1 MRARFPLILCL
12 FAACGGG
19 GDGGGPTSPGGNNN
33 PGGSDAPLQASIN
46 MKTDPIDSYGYGG
59 ASSFD
64 PTLTTIRRG
73 GTVTWNNSSGTAH
86 NVTFDTSGSPG
97 NVSDMST
104 GSASRTFNGAGAFYY
119 HCSNHS
125 GMSGTIVVQ

>member
-19 GDGGGPTSPGGNNN
+19 SGGGGPTGPGGNNN
-33 PGGSDAPLQASIN
+33 PGGEAPLSANVS

-64 PTLTTIRRG
+64 PNATTIRRG

-86 NVTFDTSGSPG
+86 NVTFDTNGSPS
-97 NVSDMST
+97 NISDMST
-104 GSASRTFNGAGAFYY
+104 GSASRTFNSAGTFHF
-119 HCSNHS
+119 HCSNHG